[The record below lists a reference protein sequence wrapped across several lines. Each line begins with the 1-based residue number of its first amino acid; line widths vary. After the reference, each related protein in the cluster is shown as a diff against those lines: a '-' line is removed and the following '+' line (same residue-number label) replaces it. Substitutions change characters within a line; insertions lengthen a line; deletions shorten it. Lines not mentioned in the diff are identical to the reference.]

1 MSRFVFLW
9 FISGL
14 ISISFISCTGENSTN
29 KNTAST
35 DKATQAGPA
44 EKKADEK
51 KKSILFFGDSI
62 SAAYGLDKSEGYVN
76 LVRERID
83 SLGLNYKVVNAGVSG
98 ETTAGGKGRI
108 EWILKQPIDIFVLEL
123 GGNDALR
130 GLAVKSSYDNLE
142 YVIQKVKEKYP
153 SAKIVLAGMQAPPNM
168 GESFTKP
175 FAEMYPKLAKAYNT
189 SLIPFILDG
198 VGGIPKLNQKD
209 GIHPT
214 AEGHKILADNVW
226 KVMEDL
232 L

>member
-1 MSRFVFLW
+1 MSRFVILW

-14 ISISFISCTGENSTN
+14 ISISFISCSGEKSTN
-29 KNTAST
+29 PNNSSS
-35 DKATQAGPA
+35 DKATQAAPA
-44 EKKADEK
+44 STKTAEK

-62 SAAYGLDKSEGYVN
+62 SAAYGLDKSEGFVN
-76 LVRERID
+76 LIRKRID

-108 EWILKQPIDIFVLEL
+108 DWILKQPIDIFVLEL

-130 GLAVKSSYDNLE
+130 GLAVESSFSNLE
-142 YVIQKVKEKYP
+142 YVIEKVKEKYP
-153 SAKIVLAGMQAPPNM
+153 AAKIVLAGMQAPPNM
-168 GESFTKP
+168 GENFTKP
-175 FAEMYPKLAKAYNT
+175 FAAMYPKLAKKHNT

-214 AEGHKILADNVW
+214 AEGHQILADNVW
-226 KVMEDL
+226 KVIEDL

>member
-1 MSRFVFLW
+1 MSRFIFLW
-9 FISGL
+9 FIGGL
-14 ISISFISCTGENSTN
+14 ISMSLISCAGEKTSES
-29 KNTAST
+29 NTAAS
-35 DKATQAGPA
+35 DKTTQSGPA
-44 EKKADEK
+44 DSKTNEK

-76 LVRERID
+76 LVREKID

-108 EWILKQPIDIFVLEL
+108 DWILKQPIDIFVLEL

-130 GLAVKSSYDNLE
+130 GIAVESSYANLE
-142 YVIQKVKEKYP
+142 YVIKRVKEKYP
-153 SAKIVLAGMQAPPNM
+153 SAKVVLAGMQAPPNM
-168 GESFTKP
+168 GVTFTKP
-175 FAEMYPKLAKAYNT
+175 FAEMYPKLAKVHNT

-198 VGGIPKLNQKD
+198 VGGIPSLNQKD

-214 AEGHKILADNVW
+214 AEGHKILAENVW
-226 KVMEDL
+226 KVIKDL

>member
-1 MSRFVFLW
+1 MSRFIFLW
-9 FISGL
+9 FISVL
-14 ISISFISCTGENSTN
+14 ISFSFVSCSGESTNENSSAASDKTTQSGPTVQKTN
-29 KNTAST
+29 
-35 DKATQAGPA
+35 
-44 EKKADEK
+44 EK

-108 EWILKQPIDIFVLEL
+108 EWILKQPVDVFVLEL

-130 GLAVKSSYDNLE
+130 GIAVEASYSNLE
-142 YVIQKVKEKYP
+142 YVIKKVKEKYP
-153 SAKIVLAGMQAPPNM
+153 NCKIVLAGMMAPPNM

-175 FAEMYPKLAKAYNT
+175 FAAMYPKLAKAYKT

-198 VGGIPKLNQKD
+198 VAGMPELNQKD

-214 AEGHKILADNVW
+214 AEGHQILADNVW
-226 KVMEDL
+226 KVIKDL